1 MGRLSGLIV
10 GINAQIG
17 HLSDVAELAGEKYL
31 QARWKLG
38 LAQTSATRAQAAVVV
53 AQKNFDNARAGFRL
67 YIAAAYMNRS
77 GDSSGLLTAQN
88 PNVLLERSD
97 LSRYAAAHQLD
108 AIGTMTRATVAKANA
123 VSRARTAVA
132 LRTKLT
138 GQANTARLAAGRAV
152 ASAKAQRVTLVAQRG
167 SYQSQLTAAGE
178 ALTGLNNKRAAYL
191 QWQRIEAQ
199 IKAEAARQARIARA
213 KLLAAQARERA
224 RLALVAAQQLRDQ
237 QAAQRRAA
245 NQNSSAGNN
254 SNSNSSNSNQPS
266 GNSGSS
272 SGSNSGS
279 NSGGSSNSGSSSG
292 SWTPAKGREA
302 VARAERWLGMPY
314 SFAAGDANGPT
325 YGVCSYSDAC
335 HVLGFD
341 CSGLSLYAWAGL
353 GLYMDHY
360 AASQYTQAGSVH
372 PSVDQLQPG
381 DLTFWSTGGVSGIH
395 HVAIYVGNG
404 EVIQAPHTGTV
415 VSFSPIWMDGYYGA
429 TRPLT

>member
-1 MGRLSGLIV
+1 MTIALGVSTVLVDFAGFGHRRAETTGGQAAKAATTPAHSKTPPANPTNTQINAAAAAKGRAAADVGRLSGLIV

-38 LAQTSATRAQAAVVV
+38 LAQTSATRAQAAVVA

-97 LSRYAAAHQLD
+97 LSRYTSAHQLD

-191 QWQRIEAQ
+191 QWQKIEAQ

-213 KLLAAQARERA
+213 NSWPPRRANAPAWPWSRPSKPAARS
-224 RLALVAAQQLRDQ
+224 

-245 NQNSSAGNN
+245 NQKSSAGNN
-254 SNSNSSNSNQPS
+254 STQQLVEQQS
-266 GNSGSS
+266 
-272 SGSNSGS
+272 
-279 NSGGSSNSGSSSG
+279 
-292 SWTPAKGREA
+292 
-302 VARAERWLGMPY
+302 AEWQLG
-314 SFAAGDANGPT
+314 
-325 YGVCSYSDAC
+325 
-335 HVLGFD
+335 
-341 CSGLSLYAWAGL
+341 
-353 GLYMDHY
+353 
-360 AASQYTQAGSVH
+360 Q
-372 PSVDQLQPG
+372 
-381 DLTFWSTGGVSGIH
+381 
-395 HVAIYVGNG
+395 
-404 EVIQAPHTGTV
+404 
-415 VSFSPIWMDGYYGA
+415 
-429 TRPLT
+429 